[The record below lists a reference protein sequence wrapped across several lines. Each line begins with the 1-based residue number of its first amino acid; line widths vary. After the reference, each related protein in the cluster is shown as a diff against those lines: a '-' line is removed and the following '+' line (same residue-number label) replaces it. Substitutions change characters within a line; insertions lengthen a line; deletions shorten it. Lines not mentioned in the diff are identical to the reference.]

1 MKKTREMMSRG
12 KTPGKGRWIEGY
24 YVGKTPFELQGSL
37 IATWNFNP
45 DDKKAFGQLV
55 THLVIPETV
64 GRCTGQPDK
73 NGRTAF
79 EDDLIKNFGDI
90 GVIRYGEYKN
100 PFNVISFEIYG
111 EINEK
116 AISPVDSSLLHNWYI
131 DSIPEYPNNPE
142 LNTPVWTEEH
152 IEELIRD
159 YALLPREDDNFS
171 GNGYAKRYKEED

>member
-100 PFNVISFEIYG
+100 PFNDDKFTKHIGFYVEWLSGSDKDTLRMDLGYWLPVVEIVG
-111 EINEK
+111 NIH
-116 AISPVDSSLLHNWYI
+116 D
-131 DSIPEYPNNPE
+131 NPE
-142 LNTPVWTEEH
+142 MLKAATGEDAGNAAQDT
-152 IEELIRD
+152 
-159 YALLPREDDNFS
+159 LLP
-171 GNGYAKRYKEED
+171 AT